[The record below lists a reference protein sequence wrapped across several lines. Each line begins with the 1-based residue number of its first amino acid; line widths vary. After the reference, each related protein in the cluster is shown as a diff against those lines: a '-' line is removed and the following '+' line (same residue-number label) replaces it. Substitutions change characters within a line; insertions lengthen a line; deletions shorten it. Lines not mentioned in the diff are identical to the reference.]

1 MYKFS
6 EETVKHAH
14 FEDSLWDNNQSQ
26 NKCITV
32 KRQSNDDIHTWKLF
46 ENNECK
52 LVINSSDITKKMT
65 NFLFTANGL
74 SFLIS
79 QYKSGCNNLYKF
91 KKAVKEHV
99 KNIN

>member
-32 KRQSNDDIHTWKLF
+32 KRQSFDDNIHTWKLF

-65 NFLFTANGL
+65 
-74 SFLIS
+74 S
-79 QYKSGCNNLYKF
+79 
-91 KKAVKEHV
+91 KK
-99 KNIN
+99 